1 VLAMRVSKVLP
12 ELVGMNQGAFM
23 KGRSIHD
30 NYKLVEESIKYLRN
44 KKVDSMLLKL
54 DIAKA
59 FDTVAWQFLLE
70 ILHQKGFGR

>member
-23 KGRSIHD
+23 KGRSIHY